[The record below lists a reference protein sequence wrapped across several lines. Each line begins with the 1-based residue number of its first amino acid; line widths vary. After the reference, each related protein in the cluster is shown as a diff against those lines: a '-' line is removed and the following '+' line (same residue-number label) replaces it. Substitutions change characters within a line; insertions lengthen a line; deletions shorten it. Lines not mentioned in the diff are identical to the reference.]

1 MIFHLHPERLAA
13 SWRRRADT
21 AVEHGQTP
29 ALSLG
34 LGAPFRHSCLGLLAL
49 GRVAHQHLGPQ
60 NPVVIAG
67 GDGWL
72 WLLASLVWRPAARQ
86 RATVARP
93 AGDQTRGVDDASR
106 LVLYSG
112 ADSALY
118 AASHNI
124 AALDSD
130 PAALPPGLDWTASPT
145 AVPAAEGSES
155 ELLAQIFV
163 PENHAP
169 NGSEPDAHDWLQKA
183 GGWAGGL
190 LALGL
195 LAAAFFG

>member
-1 MIFHLHPERLAA
+1 MIFHLEPERLAA
-13 SWRRRADT
+13 SWRRRVDT
-21 AVEHGQTP
+21 AVEHGRTP

-34 LGAPFRHSCLGLLAL
+34 LGAPIRHSGLGLLAL
-49 GRVAHQHLGPQ
+49 GRVARQHLGPQ

-72 WLLASLVWRPAARQ
+72 WLLATLIWRPAVRRSA
-86 RATVARP
+86 AVAQP

-106 LVLYSG
+106 LVLYAG

-130 PAALPPGLDWTASPT
+130 PAALPPGLDWTASPS

-155 ELLAQIFV
+155 ELLAQTLV
-163 PENHAP
+163 PESHAP
-169 NGSEPDAHDWLQKA
+169 TGPEPDALDWLQKA
-183 GGWAGGL
+183 GGWAAGL

>member
-1 MIFHLHPERLAA
+1 MIFHLDPKNLAA
-13 SWRRRADT
+13 SWRRLADT

-34 LGAPFRHSCLGLLAL
+34 LGTLFHHSGLGLLAL
-49 GRVAHQHLGPQ
+49 GWVARQHLGPQ
-60 NPVVIAG
+60 NPVAIAG

-72 WLLASLVWRPAARQ
+72 WLLATFVWRPAARHGAPT
-86 RATVARP
+86 ATD
-93 AGDQTRGVDDASR
+93 AGDLNHGVDDASR
-106 LVLYSG
+106 LVLYAG

-130 PAALPPGLDWTASPT
+130 AAATPPGLDWTASPT
-145 AVPAAEGSES
+145 AVPGAESSES
-155 ELLAQIFV
+155 ELLAQTLI
-163 PENHAP
+163 PESHAP
-169 NGSEPDAHDWLQKA
+169 AGLEPDAHDWLHKA

>member
-1 MIFHLHPERLAA
+1 MTFYAEPKRLAA
-13 SWRRRADT
+13 AWRRLADT

-29 ALSLG
+29 SLSLG
-34 LGAPFRHSCLGLLAL
+34 LGTRFRHSGLGLLAL
-49 GRVAHQHLGPQ
+49 GRVARQHLGPR

-72 WLLASLVWRPAARQ
+72 WLLATLVWRPAAGHGTAIGQ
-86 RATVARP
+86 A
-93 AGDQTRGVDDASR
+93 AGEQTQGVDDASR
-106 LVLYSG
+106 LVLYAG

-124 AALDSD
+124 AAFDSD
-130 PAALPPGLDWTASPT
+130 AAALPRGLDWTASPT
-145 AVPAAEGSES
+145 AIPGAEGTES
-155 ELLAQIFV
+155 ELLAQTFV
-163 PENHAP
+163 PESHAP
-169 NGSEPDAHDWLQKA
+169 AGSETDAHDWLQKA

-195 LAAAFFG
+195 LAAALFG

>member
-1 MIFHLHPERLAA
+1 MTFYLEPKHLAA
-13 SWRRRADT
+13 AWRRLADT

-29 ALSLG
+29 SLSLG
-34 LGAPFRHSCLGLLAL
+34 LGTRFRHSGLGLLAL
-49 GRVAHQHLGPQ
+49 GQVARQHLGPN

-72 WLLASLVWRPAARQ
+72 WLLATLVWRPSAGHGAAIGQ
-86 RATVARP
+86 A
-93 AGDQTRGVDDASR
+93 AGEQTKGVDDASR
-106 LVLYSG
+106 LVLYAG

-118 AASHNI
+118 AASQNI

-130 PAALPPGLDWTASPT
+130 AATLPPGLDWTASPS
-145 AVPAAEGSES
+145 ANPGAEGSES
-155 ELLAQIFV
+155 ELLAQTLV
-163 PENHAP
+163 PESHAP
-169 NGSEPDAHDWLQKA
+169 AGSEIVAPDWLQKA
-183 GGWAGGL
+183 GEWAGGL